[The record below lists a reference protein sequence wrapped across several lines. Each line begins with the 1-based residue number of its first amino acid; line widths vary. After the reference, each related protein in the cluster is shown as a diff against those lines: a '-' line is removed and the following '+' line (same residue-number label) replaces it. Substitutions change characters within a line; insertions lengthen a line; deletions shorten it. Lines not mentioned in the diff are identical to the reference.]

1 MRDLSYSQF
10 KSEIKAGLDEQGE
23 FERLRK
29 QEKDLNQEIKK
40 LNEDFKKA

>member
-1 MRDLSYSQF
+1 VFFLENLINEMRDLSYSQF

-29 QEKDLNQEIKK
+29 QEKDLN
-40 LNEDFKKA
+40 